1 MSSFDYLLNQIIREF
16 IDQHQP
22 QPNNQYLLDHNS
34 TLMGLDRHIYNQQ
47 SSFDQLTTEFIDD
60 VTMESESD
68 DDMTTESESDDN
80 IDIDDMIYLIRLLED
95 IVLYV
100 EGNEDEDEDENEEE
114 VTEEIIGNMIKTRI
128 HRDTDD
134 GEEIICVICQC
145 EYENDETIGTLEC
158 QHEYHE
164 SCIKEWLLKGKRS
177 CPICR
182 SSVLPS

>member
-1 MSSFDYLLNQIIREF
+1 MSSFDYFFNQTIGEF
-16 IDQHQP
+16 IDQHQL
-22 QPNNQYLLDHNS
+22 QPNNHYLLDHNS
-34 TLMGLDRHIYNQQ
+34 TLTGPDYHIYYHIYYQL
-47 SSFDQLTTEFIDD
+47 SSFDQPTSELIDD
-60 VTMESESD
+60 D
-68 DDMTTESESDDN
+68 DVTTESESHDDVDVD
-80 IDIDDMIYLIRLLED
+80 DIIYLLSLLEAT
-95 IVLYV
+95 VSYE
-100 EGNEDEDEDENEEE
+100 EGNEEEDEVEE
-114 VTEEIIGNMIKTRI
+114 VTDMMKTRI
-128 HRDTDD
+128 HCGTND

>member
-1 MSSFDYLLNQIIREF
+1 MSSFDYLFNQITGEF

-22 QPNNQYLLDHNS
+22 QPNNHYLLDHNS
-34 TLMGLDRHIYNQQ
+34 TLTGPDYHIYNQQ
-47 SSFDQLTTEFIDD
+47 SSFDQPTSEFIDD
-60 VTMESESD
+60 V
-68 DDMTTESESDDN
+68 TTESESDDDDVDVD
-80 IDIDDMIYLIRLLED
+80 DIIYLLGLLEA
-95 IVLYV
+95 IVSYE
-100 EGNEDEDEDENEEE
+100 EGNEE
-114 VTEEIIGNMIKTRI
+114 VTEEIIGNMMKTRI
-128 HRDTDD
+128 HCGSDD

-158 QHEYHE
+158 QHEYHS